1 MMRKI
6 LFCLAIASLIPLAA
20 CEKKEEAPS
29 TTPSAESTT
38 TAAAVPTTTP
48 AAVATAAPQI
58 DLETL
63 PTEEE
68 FEDEAD
74 KEITPANLEKKLD
87 GLEKEISAE

>member
-1 MMRKI
+1 MMRNA
-6 LFCLAIASLIPLAA
+6 LCCLALAA
-20 CEKKEEAPS
+20 LVGVVACQKKEEAPS
-29 TTPSAESTT
+29 TTASSENAPTA
-38 TAAAVPTTTP
+38 TAAPTTTP
-48 AAVATAAPQI
+48 AAVAAATSQI

-87 GLEKEISAE
+87 ELEKEISSE